1 MSVCLSASLFPY
13 PFPSLVVGKADN
25 PQEAEVGA
33 EPVSLLSIAALS
45 CLCALD
51 KGMDWLSSQGLIH
64 LQLLP
69 GAAQKMWVG
78 WDHPSGCCCSAYSSL
93 GDVCVY
99 PYTYLCVCVCVSTH
113 MYVCVCIYTHISL
126 CVSDLCLLTV
136 TVWMFFLVKL
146 KEQRPFLTK
155 KALVTMEINK
165 FSRARECH
173 RASSQCLPHWQ
184 LC

>member
-13 PFPSLVVGKADN
+13 HFPSLVVGKADN

-93 GDVCVY
+93 GDVCVCLCIHTHICVCVHL
-99 PYTYLCVCVCVSTH
+99 YTHLCVCIRFVLAHSDSLDAFSGQTEG
-113 MYVCVCIYTHISL
+113 TETISN
-126 CVSDLCLLTV
+126 
-136 TVWMFFLVKL
+136 
-146 KEQRPFLTK
+146 K
-155 KALVTMEINK
+155 KSLSNYGNK
-165 FSRARECH
+165 QDQSCKGM
-173 RASSQCLPHWQ
+173 P
-184 LC
+184 